1 MLRTPPLVL
10 CLALAPGPVLA
21 QAPPQIQDAE
31 LPRRGHLWLEVFP
44 SLENWSDRF
53 LRSGSEAADGG
64 RRPLSADFDGPI
76 LQRAFPS
83 IAEELLADLNSD
95 AEALG
100 YDPMGP
106 GDLSVGGLAFGTVN
120 KQVRRFF
127 FSLRY
132 GILDRLSLEVGAPL
146 VFTEVEPLFA
156 FDTLSATVARASAA
170 LPQAESVLA
179 DLEAVRSSLQAL
191 VDGGSLDPE
200 EEEEARALLAS
211 AGSFLDA
218 LQMRVVG
225 GRFLPLGS
233 STAGAQMAARFAA
246 LGEGFAS
253 FGLALPALGLQ
264 EVAPSAELASLFT
277 GDPFSAALPGV
288 TERSFTVGE
297 VEAGIRLG
305 LLDSFADTTAQLRLR
320 TAVGARVRLPIR
332 QADRPP
338 FHDPDDF
345 FELPIGDG
353 QPDLELAA
361 YQDLLVGRRL
371 HLNAIARLG
380 IQMADEVTLRVHP
393 PDRPFA
399 LPGTRSLV
407 RRDLG
412 DYLQLRVAPQL
423 MLNPALSIGAE
434 YDLWRKGSDTFRIL
448 QAGPDAQDAA
458 PLELD
463 TAETRHR
470 LGLGAFLRPGG
481 LGRDGAGRPW
491 LIAFTFRSAVAGSGG
506 RTPASQLVT
515 AAFRFAF

>member
-1 MLRTPPLVL
+1 MLRTPAILL
-10 CLALAPGPVLA
+10 CLALAPAALLA
-21 QAPPQIQDAE
+21 QAPPQLQDAG

-53 LRSGSEAADGG
+53 LRSGLEAADGS
-64 RRPLSADFDGPI
+64 RRPLSADFEGPI
-76 LQRAFPS
+76 LQRTFPS
-83 IAEELLADLNSD
+83 LAEELLADLNAD
-95 AEALG
+95 ADALG

-106 GDLSVGGLAFGTVN
+106 DDLSVGGLAFGTIN

-127 FSLRY
+127 LSLRY
-132 GILDRLSLEVGAPL
+132 GILDRLSVEVGAPL

-170 LPQAESVLA
+170 LPQAESLLA
-179 DLEAVRSSLQAL
+179 DLEGARSSLQAL
-191 VDGGSLDPE
+191 VDGGSLDAE
-200 EEEEARALLAS
+200 EEEAARALLAA
-211 AGSFLDA
+211 AGSFLGA
-218 LQMRVVG
+218 LQMRVAG

-233 STAGAQMAARFAA
+233 SAAGAQMAARFAA
-246 LGEGFAS
+246 LEEGFAS
-253 FGLALPALGLQ
+253 FGLGLPALGLR
-264 EVAPSAELASLFT
+264 EVAPSSELASLFT
-277 GDPFSAALPGV
+277 GDPFFAALPGV
-288 TERSFTVGE
+288 TERSFAVGE

-305 LLDSFADTTAQLRLR
+305 LLDSFADSAAHLRLR
-320 TAVGARVRLPIR
+320 TALGARVRLPLLR
-332 QADRPP
+332 ADRPP

-345 FELPIGDG
+345 FDLPIGDG

-361 YQDLLVGRRL
+361 YQDLLLGRRL

-407 RRDLG
+407 RRELG
-412 DYLQLRVAPQL
+412 DYFQLRVAPQL

-434 YDLWRKGSDTFRIL
+434 YDLWRKGSDAYGML
-448 QAGPDAQDAA
+448 QAGPHAPDAT

-481 LGRDGAGRPW
+481 LGRDGAGRSW
-491 LIAFTFRSAVAGSGG
+491 LIAFTFRGAVAGSGG

-515 AAFRFAF
+515 AAFRLAF